1 MEYHDRRFEI
11 PHHLTIARGGARLAS
26 RLLGTYFVLTGGMG
40 CHLKSAP
47 DAEDLASRAFLV
59 EGKVRVI
66 PESSPLRGRLK
77 VISVSST
84 TVQRHLNVPAT
95 VRADPARFANVAPP
109 LSGRVTSVYVSLGD
123 AVTKGQALFSLDS
136 PDLISAQSDYL
147 KAVSARA
154 QAERVLAR
162 QKDLREHG
170 IAAQREVEQTQTELD
185 LADRELHRADSRLRL
200 LGSNTNSI
208 GKPMVVR
215 APIPG
220 RVVEFKIAQGEM
232 LNDLS
237 AAVMTIA
244 DLSEVWITANVQE
257 MDVRRVHVGQ
267 AASIV
272 LIAYPEQRFEGTV
285 HVVGDLL
292 NSETRTLSVTLVFK
306 NSDRRLRPGMF
317 GTVDFLAEP
326 EKALVVDTSAVVH
339 TGRDNQVFVE
349 VAPWRFEAR
358 TVQLDTSMIWEPWEG
373 SQTLRPPTS
382 HPSPLASLGLARE
395 CAASKAG
402 RLPTRLDGKAIVLAG
417 LTAGEKVVAQDAV
430 VLQ

>member
-1 MEYHDRRFEI
+1 
-11 PHHLTIARGGARLAS
+11 
-26 RLLGTYFVLTGGMG
+26 
-40 CHLKSAP
+40 
-47 DAEDLASRAFLV
+47 
-59 EGKVRVI
+59 
-66 PESSPLRGRLK
+66 
-77 VISVSST
+77 
-84 TVQRHLNVPAT
+84 
-95 VRADPARFANVAPP
+95 
-109 LSGRVTSVYVSLGD
+109 
-123 AVTKGQALFSLDS
+123 
-136 PDLISAQSDYL
+136 
-147 KAVSARA
+147 
-154 QAERVLAR
+154 
-162 QKDLREHG
+162 
-170 IAAQREVEQTQTELD
+170 
-185 LADRELHRADSRLRL
+185 
-200 LGSNTNSI
+200 
-208 GKPMVVR
+208 
-215 APIPG
+215 
-220 RVVEFKIAQGEM
+220 VVEFKIAQGEM

-272 LIAYPEQRFEGTV
+272 LIAYPEERFEGTV

-317 GTVDFLAEP
+317 GTVDLLAEP

-373 SQTLRPPTS
+373 SQTLPR
-382 HPSPLASLGLARE
+382 G
-395 CAASKAG
+395 CAAGEGACGSARGGQGGLSVPKAG
-402 RLPTRLDGKAIVLAG
+402 GLPTRLDGKAIVLAG